1 MDLDETD
8 KQLIEALQGDGRL
21 SMRALADM
29 VGVALGTVSNRLGKL
44 EESGVITGYTVTLD
58 ADKVGWEMSV
68 VVGLRIVKG
77 ELLPVQ
83 RLIADD
89 PRVFAVYDVTGE
101 MDSLVFAR
109 VSDRDDLDDFT
120 KTVLSTE
127 GVERSTTMVV
137 LNTVKEQSVKLPK

>member
-1 MDLDETD
+1 
-8 KQLIEALQGDGRL
+8 
-21 SMRALADM
+21 MRALADI

-44 EESGVITGYTVTLD
+44 EDNGVITGYTVTLD

-137 LNTVKEQSVKLPK
+137 LNTVKEQGVKLPK

>member
-137 LNTVKEQSVKLPK
+137 LNTVKEQSVNLPK